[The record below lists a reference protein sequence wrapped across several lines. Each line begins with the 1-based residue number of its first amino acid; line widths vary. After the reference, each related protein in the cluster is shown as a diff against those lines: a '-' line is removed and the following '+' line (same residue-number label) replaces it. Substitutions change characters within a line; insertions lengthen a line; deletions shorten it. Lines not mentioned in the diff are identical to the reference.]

1 MDMFKKK
8 SGCQLQ
14 QRKWEIV
21 DSFEPFETKA
31 YKEAIVK
38 LLAYLWIQSSSYS
51 TKTNMEPKNG
61 DLEDDFLFQTDDFQ
75 IPCKFWGV

>member
-1 MDMFKKK
+1 MFKKN

-51 TKTNMEPKNG
+51 TKTKMEPKNG